1 MSKTQKHQVKHVTNQ
16 YSNFFVGSLSSRNNV
31 RAPIN
36 LEEKENPN
44 ALKNNFSW
52 KLDLFIVK
60 SVASQLFEQSNETS
74 GVFITL
80 KSTNCLIS
88 YFLSSPQCLVGQ
100 IQV

>member
-44 ALKNNFSW
+44 ALKNNFS
-52 KLDLFIVK
+52 
-60 SVASQLFEQSNETS
+60 
-74 GVFITL
+74 
-80 KSTNCLIS
+80 
-88 YFLSSPQCLVGQ
+88 
-100 IQV
+100 